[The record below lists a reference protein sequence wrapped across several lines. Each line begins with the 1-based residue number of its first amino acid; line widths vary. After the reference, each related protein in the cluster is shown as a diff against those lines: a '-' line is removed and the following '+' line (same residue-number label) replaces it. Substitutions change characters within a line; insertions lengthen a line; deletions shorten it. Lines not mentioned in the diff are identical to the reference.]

1 MGKKKKK
8 GLKIDESKLETK
20 KTEGKETSVSS
31 DVQELIEEPNKMEE
45 PKEGKEEQVVEEM
58 KEDVAI
64 SSESH
69 DDVEEDISEV
79 MVEKTEEPTTSS
91 QEEKIVEASPT
102 SKKSYKTAII
112 LSISFAVIVLLFL
125 LFSTIFALVY
135 GSKTT
140 IIDRV
145 HIKGIDVSSLTREQ
159 ALEKVLQTF
168 QNKLEQPITLKHNEY
183 ETTVFARTV

>member
-31 DVQELIEEPNKMEE
+31 DVQELIEEQNKMEE
-45 PKEGKEEQVVEEM
+45 PKKGKEAQVVEEI

-69 DDVEEDISEV
+69 DDVEEDISKV
-79 MVEKTEEPTTSS
+79 MVEKAEEPTTSS
-91 QEEKIVEASPT
+91 QEEKIVEVSPT
-102 SKKSYKTAII
+102 CKKSYKTAII

-140 IIDRV
+140 IIDGV

>member
-20 KTEGKETSVSS
+20 KTEGKKTSVSS
-31 DVQELIEEPNKMEE
+31 DIQELIEEPNKMEE

-140 IIDRV
+140 IIDGV